1 MRRGTSWLPAPRSTF
16 RSRSPDQPLGDLLH
30 SALTVARL
38 LLTRRTAHI
47 EARFVEIPLQLRDP
61 NALAML
67 AMICCLT
74 PGTAWGE
81 LSFDR
86 SRLLLHVFDVK
97 DEAAFITLIKTRYRN
112 TISQLKHRNR
122 PAGHGR
128 VSRHQQGVRDRTK
141 PTGSLPRSSSTGSR
155 RMQGMPGH
163 RNRRRQPAG
172 GLEELSG

>member
-1 MRRGTSWLPAPRSTF
+1 MMRRWLPSPPLSLALFIVWLLLNQALDTGTLLMAAFLAVLVPLLTRSL
-16 RSRSPDQPLGDLLH
+16 RPAKVRMRKPGVALRLVVRVMGDLLH

-86 SRLLLHVFDVK
+86 SRLLLHVFDMEDK
-97 DEAAFITLIKTRYRN
+97 AAFITLIKTRYEAPLME
-112 TISQLKHRNR
+112 IFES
-122 PAGHGR
+122 
-128 VSRHQQGVRDRTK
+128 
-141 PTGSLPRSSSTGSR
+141 
-155 RMQGMPGH
+155 
-163 RNRRRQPAG
+163 
-172 GLEELSG
+172 

>member
-1 MRRGTSWLPAPRSTF
+1 MMRRWLPSPPLSLALFVVWLLLNQALDAGTLLMAAFLAVLVPLLTRSL
-16 RSRSPDQPLGDLLH
+16 RPAKVRMRKPGVALRLVVRVIADLLH

-86 SRLLLHVFDVK
+86 SRLLLHVFDEK
-97 DEAAFITLIKTRYRN
+97 DEAAFITLIKTRYEAPLME
-112 TISQLKHRNR
+112 IFES
-122 PAGHGR
+122 
-128 VSRHQQGVRDRTK
+128 
-141 PTGSLPRSSSTGSR
+141 
-155 RMQGMPGH
+155 
-163 RNRRRQPAG
+163 
-172 GLEELSG
+172 